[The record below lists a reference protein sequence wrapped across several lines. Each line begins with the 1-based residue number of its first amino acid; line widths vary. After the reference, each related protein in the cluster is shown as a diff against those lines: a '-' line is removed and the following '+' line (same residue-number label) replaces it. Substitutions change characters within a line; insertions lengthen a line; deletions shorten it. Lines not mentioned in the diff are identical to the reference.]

1 MEKIVSYEGLKNAIQ
16 RVEAEQA
23 LTGQLLKNEFHLTI
37 EKLKPV
43 NLLKRSIEDMANSPF
58 LIENIIGNSVG
69 FVSGFLSKK
78 IVIGT
83 SANIFRKLIGS
94 LVQISVTNSVKQHPE
109 TIKSIGQFLFQLLFT
124 KKTMNAK

>member
-43 NLLKRSIEDMANSPF
+43 NLLKRGIEDMANSPF